1 MKLRPMLMQ
10 DVDAVMTI
18 ETQAYDFPWTRD
30 HFTSSLITPG
40 YTALCLVDEAD
51 QLCGYQVSLGGVDE
65 LHLLNIT
72 VAPAQQGRGLARTL
86 LAELLEQAK
95 QQRAEFIWLE
105 VRPSN
110 TRACALYEHQGFETV
125 GRRRG
130 YYPAA
135 QGQRED
141 ALVMRRQ
148 VLAHRVTATHT
159 NEAGHA
165 LD

>member
-10 DVDAVMTI
+10 DVDAVMALEI
-18 ETQAYDFPWTRD
+18 RAYAFPWTRD
-30 HFTSSLITPG
+30 HVTSSLTTPG
-40 YTALCLVDEAD
+40 YTALCLVNDAD
-51 QLCGYQVSLGGVDE
+51 QLCGYQISLSGVDE

-72 VAPAQQGRGLARTL
+72 VAPEQQGRGLARTL

-110 TRACALYEHQGFETV
+110 TRACALYEHEGFETV

-130 YYPAA
+130 YYPAP

-148 VLAHRVTATHT
+148 VMAHRVTAPRT
-159 NEAGHA
+159 EAGHA